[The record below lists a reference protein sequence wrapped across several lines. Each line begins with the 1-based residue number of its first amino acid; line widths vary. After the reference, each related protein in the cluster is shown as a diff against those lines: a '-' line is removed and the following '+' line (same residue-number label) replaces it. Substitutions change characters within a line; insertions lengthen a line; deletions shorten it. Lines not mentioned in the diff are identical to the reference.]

1 MLRTDDAAPTDAD
14 RSLLD
19 IASNLAG
26 IAIERDR
33 AAARLAH
40 QASHDALTGLPN
52 RDVAL
57 DRLAHITR
65 HPRRGGP
72 NTALMFL
79 DIDRF
84 KVLNDS
90 VGHDAGDRLLVEMGA
105 RLHEALRPGDLVA
118 RFGGDEFVMV
128 CENVGDA
135 NDAYA
140 MANRVLDVVQEPF
153 TIGGTDT
160 VVTASIGIVMVDD
173 REPEAL
179 LRDSDAAMYWAKERG
194 RARVEIFDD
203 TLRQRVVA
211 RLDIEREL
219 RRVVEQ
225 GDLVLHY
232 QPVVSL
238 DARRLAGFE
247 ALLRWP
253 HPTRGLLR
261 PDAFLGVAEE
271 TGLMLPI
278 GRWVREEAC
287 RQAARW
293 AAEHPDWGPFVMGV
307 NLSSVELHDRDLT
320 EHIAQTVRDTG
331 IPRRRFALEITEHL
345 FLDDVTRAQ
354 AVLLALRDFGILLAL
369 DDFGVGAAPLVHLKE
384 LPIDS
389 VKIDRAFVAGIGT
402 DKFDDAIVE
411 ATIDLAVRLELIPIA
426 EGVETAAQ
434 EERLREAG
442 CWLAQGYQFARP
454 LPPAEIEELL
464 GRHGGP
470 ITTGRSVDR
479 EHAPDA

>member
-1 MLRTDDAAPTDAD
+1 
-14 RSLLD
+14 
-19 IASNLAG
+19 
-26 IAIERDR
+26 
-33 AAARLAH
+33 
-40 QASHDALTGLPN
+40 
-52 RDVAL
+52 
-57 DRLAHITR
+57 
-65 HPRRGGP
+65 
-72 NTALMFL
+72 
-79 DIDRF
+79 
-84 KVLNDS
+84 
-90 VGHDAGDRLLVEMGA
+90 
-105 RLHEALRPGDLVA
+105 
-118 RFGGDEFVMV
+118 
-128 CENVGDA
+128 
-135 NDAYA
+135 
-140 MANRVLDVVQEPF
+140 
-153 TIGGTDT
+153 
-160 VVTASIGIVMVDD
+160 
-173 REPEAL
+173 
-179 LRDSDAAMYWAKERG
+179 
-194 RARVEIFDD
+194 
-203 TLRQRVVA
+203 
-211 RLDIEREL
+211 
-219 RRVVEQ
+219 
-225 GDLVLHY
+225 
-232 QPVVSL
+232 
-238 DARRLAGFE
+238 
-247 ALLRWP
+247 
-253 HPTRGLLR
+253 
-261 PDAFLGVAEE
+261 
-271 TGLMLPI
+271 
-278 GRWVREEAC
+278 
-287 RQAARW
+287 
-293 AAEHPDWGPFVMGV
+293 
-307 NLSSVELHDRDLT
+307 VELHDRDLT